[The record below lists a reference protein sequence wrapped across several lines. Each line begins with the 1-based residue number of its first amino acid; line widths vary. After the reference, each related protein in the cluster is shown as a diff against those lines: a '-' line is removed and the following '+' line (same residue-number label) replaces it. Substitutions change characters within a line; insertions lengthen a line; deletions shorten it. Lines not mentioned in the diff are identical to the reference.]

1 MGGGAMPERRGIYK
15 NIVVDSSRWN
25 GFVPRE
31 GDIIISTP
39 PKAGTTWTQMICALL
54 IFQTSDFGKRL
65 SDFTPWVDLKTVP
78 IEQVLDTYA
87 AQTHRRFIK
96 THTPLDGLPYFAQAR
111 YVVVGRDP
119 RDAFL
124 SMDNHRK
131 NTSPEFMKLIAKNSG
146 VAAQPAHD
154 ARQPDATRPS
164 ATPQQEP
171 DLCAQFRDW
180 ITAEGEGEGAFNP
193 NTSSVL
199 HHLASFWA
207 FRDLP
212 NIFFLHYADMK
223 RDLAGEMAR
232 LARYLDIAVPADVMP
247 KLVEA
252 AGFEQMRQNAD
263 SLAPNAH
270 KGIWRENAR
279 FFNKGEVGQWK
290 NLLGAEELRV
300 YRDVMDRFDPEFVDW
315 IEGGRQA

>member
-1 MGGGAMPERRGIYK
+1 MGNRALPERRGIYK
-15 NIVVDSSRWN
+15 NFVVDSSRWDE
-25 GFVPRE
+25 FVPRE

-54 IFQTSDFGKRL
+54 IFQTADFGKRL

-78 IEQVLDTYA
+78 IDEVLATYA

-146 VAAQPAHD
+146 AGAERADAAP
-154 ARQPDATRPS
+154 TS
-164 ATPQQEP
+164 AAPPQAP
-171 DLCAQFRDW
+171 DLRAQFRDW
-180 ITAEGEGEGAFNP
+180 IVAEGAGEGAFNP

-212 NIFFLHYADMK
+212 NILFLHYADMK
-223 RDLAGEMAR
+223 RDLAGEMTR
-232 LARYLDIAVPADVMP
+232 LARYLDIDVPADVMP
-247 KLVEA
+247 RLVEA
-252 AGFEQMRQNAD
+252 AGFEQMKRNAD
-263 SLAPNAH
+263 TLAPNAH

-279 FFNKGEVGQWK
+279 FFNKGEIGQWK
-290 NLLGAEELRV
+290 SLLGEEELRI
-300 YRDVMDRFDPEFVDW
+300 YRDVMDHFDPEFVRW
-315 IEGGRQA
+315 IEGGRHA

>member
-1 MGGGAMPERRGIYK
+1 MTGKTMPERRGIYR
-15 NIVVDSSRWN
+15 NFVVDSSRWD
-25 GFVPRE
+25 GFVPRD
-31 GDIIISTP
+31 GDIVISTP

-54 IFQTSDFGKRL
+54 IFQTPEFGKRL
-65 SDFTPWVDLKTVP
+65 SDFTPWLDLKTVQ
-78 IEQVLDTYA
+78 IDEVLATYA

-96 THTPLDGLPYFAQAR
+96 THTPLDGLPYFSNVR

-146 VAAQPAHD
+146 ADQAQSSKPQTGAVPAD
-154 ARQPDATRPS
+154 
-164 ATPQQEP
+164 EP
-171 DLCAQFRDW
+171 DLRAQFRDW
-180 ITAEGEGEGAFNP
+180 IAAEGRGAGAFDP
-193 NTSSVL
+193 NTASVL

-212 NIFFLHYADMK
+212 NIFFLHYTDMK

-232 LARYLDIAVPADVMP
+232 LARYLDIEVPADVMP
-247 KLVEA
+247 ALVEA
-252 AGFEQMRQNAD
+252 AGFEQMKRNAD
-263 SLAPNAH
+263 TLAPNAH

-279 FFNKGEVGQWK
+279 FFNKGEIGQWK
-290 NLLGAEELRV
+290 SLFGEEELRV
-300 YRDVMDRFDPEFVDW
+300 YREVMERFDPEFTRW
-315 IEGGRQA
+315 IEGGRHA